1 LQGAEDGLVRITP
14 LVESGI
20 ASQEALDVADERHE
34 VG

>member
-1 LQGAEDGLVRITP
+1 MGSCGSSP

-20 ASQEALDVADERHE
+20 ASLEALDVADERHE